1 MHADI
6 MLFRSL
12 NSSVVRGAGAGDI
25 MHRTGQS
32 DEASQP
38 ADELTWRDELSPRS
52 TLTLRYDVEVTA
64 AELLQVREV
73 SCNRHMR
80 LSSDESLVLCG
91 LWPECVG
98 YV

>member
-32 DEASQP
+32 DEASQS

-64 AELLQVREV
+64 ADDSADDSADDADKVMLVVR
-73 SCNRHMR
+73 
-80 LSSDESLVLCG
+80 G
-91 LWPECVG
+91 G
-98 YV
+98 

>member
-25 MHRTGQS
+25 MYRTES
-32 DEASQP
+32 ARQP

-80 LSSDESLVLCG
+80 LSSEESLVLCG